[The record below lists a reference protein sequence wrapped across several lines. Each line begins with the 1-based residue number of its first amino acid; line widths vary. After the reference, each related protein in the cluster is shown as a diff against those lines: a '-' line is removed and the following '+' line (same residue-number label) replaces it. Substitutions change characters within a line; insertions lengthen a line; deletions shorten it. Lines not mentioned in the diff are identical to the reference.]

1 MKLLTTVEFLKT
13 ARSLFLDND
22 VSLGFFKC
30 VFLVPSAKS
39 NVSHGSIIY
48 HRKDSTVSIAW
59 KTKKSLPNYLNKQI
73 APDKKKIIFFC

>member
-22 VSLGFFKC
+22 VSLGFLKC

-39 NVSHGSIIY
+39 KVSRGSIIY
-48 HRKDSTVSIAW
+48 QKEGQHCVDSL
-59 KTKKSLPNYLNKQI
+59 KN
-73 APDKKKIIFFC
+73 